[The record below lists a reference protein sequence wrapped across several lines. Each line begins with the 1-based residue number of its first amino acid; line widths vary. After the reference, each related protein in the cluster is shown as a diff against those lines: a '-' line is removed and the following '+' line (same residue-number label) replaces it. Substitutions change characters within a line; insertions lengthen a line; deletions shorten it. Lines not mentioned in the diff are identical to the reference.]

1 MKLPVALFAL
11 LATAALIIGACSGK
25 DADESAPAEAPAPA
39 EASALTVE
47 DQAYLSDV
55 ERAFARS
62 DANFEKFN
70 DLLAQSFASPEAIL
84 SALVD
89 AGAGTSF
96 DPVLEALEEIEPTA
110 RFVEDHRILI
120 DGVDSMVEADQGIGA
135 AAANDDIV
143 GFQLGNIDL
152 VLVQAAL
159 QLELSSEA
167 CLTLPLQHLC
177 QPPGELPG
185 GEYGAA
191 LNEVMGGLAAELLP
205 RVGVLQESPQ
215 GPFSALTYLLLYS
228 PEELVALYGAV
239 DADTMAVL
247 ADAASAVNDLD
258 PPDDFKT
265 DHERLQ
271 AWFDETTD
279 ILEALFLA
287 TGEDDKSERER
298 LQAQFMSGLC
308 SALDGFSFEANALVG
323 VFFAPAAGGAPEDEF
338 CP

>member
-1 MKLPVALFAL
+1 MKLPVTLFAL
-11 LATAALIIGACSGK
+11 LATAALIIGACSGN
-25 DADESAPAEAPAPA
+25 DADESAPV
-39 EASALTVE
+39 EASELTL
-47 DQAYLSDV
+47 DDRAYLG
-55 ERAFARS
+55 EIEQAFGRS

-70 DLLAQSFASPEAIL
+70 AALARSFASPEAIL
-84 SALVD
+84 SALVE
-89 AGAGTSF
+89 AGAGTTF
-96 DPVLEALEEIEPTA
+96 DPVLDALKEIEPTE
-110 RFVEDHRILI
+110 RFVEDHRII
-120 DGVDSMVEADQGIGA
+120 VEGVASMVEADQGIGA
-135 AAANDDIV
+135 AAADGDIA
-143 GFQLGNIDL
+143 GFELGNVNL
-152 VLVQAAL
+152 AL
-159 QLELSSEA
+159 AGGAMRLELSSEA
-167 CLTLPLQHLC
+167 CNALPAQGALC
-177 QPPGELPG
+177 APDFELPG

-191 LNEVMGGLAAELLP
+191 LNDAMRGLAAELLP